1 MLHQISVQIYSEDK
15 QIALAAMSGV
25 YTPISYARMQS

>member
-1 MLHQISVQIYSEDK
+1 MLHQMSVQIYSKYK

-25 YTPISYARMQS
+25 YTPISYARMQW